1 MQRLPPITTRT
12 ATRFPYTPLCGSA
25 FAVHDR
31 QLLDGVSLGS
41 ALGDIGDAAV
51 EKGRLARQ
59 ARIDGVGTF
68 MRGAAPV
75 AGLDL
80 ESLAH
85 QFAAE
90 RGVIE
95 ITADDEAAGAAG
107 PDETVDH
114 IVRIARLPVGE
125 ARRGDLGHGYRAD
138 AARPERGIEAAT
150 LQVGGDQDRKST

>member
-1 MQRLPPITTRT
+1 
-12 ATRFPYTPLCGSA
+12 
-25 FAVHDR
+25 
-31 QLLDGVSLGS
+31 
-41 ALGDIGDAAV
+41 
-51 EKGRLARQ
+51 
-59 ARIDGVGTF
+59 

-95 ITADDEAAGAAG
+95 ITADDDAAGAAG

-114 IVRIARLPVGE
+114 IVRIARLPVGA
-125 ARRGDLGHGYRAD
+125 ARRGDLAHGYRAD
-138 AARPERGIEAAT
+138 AARPERAITAAT
-150 LQVGGDQDRKST
+150 LQVAGDPLVALPAPHVRAHAGHRG